1 MSERRCDALATGTS
15 TSSVPN
21 KPMVA
26 TATIW
31 LASYSSNSLRR
42 HIGQPLGR
50 ERRAT
55 DPRRSPSVS

>member
-15 TSSVPN
+15 TLSVLN

-31 LASYSSNSLRR
+31 LASYSSNSLRS
-42 HIGQPLGR
+42 HIGQPLAR
-50 ERRAT
+50 
-55 DPRRSPSVS
+55 